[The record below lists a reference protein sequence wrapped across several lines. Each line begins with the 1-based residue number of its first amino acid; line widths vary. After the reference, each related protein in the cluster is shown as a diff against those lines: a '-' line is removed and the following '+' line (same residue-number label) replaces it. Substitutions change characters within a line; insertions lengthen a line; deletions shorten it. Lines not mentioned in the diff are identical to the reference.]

1 MTEPNFD
8 SFPRKEIPETHFTCM
23 SEYDRKL
30 ILPVA
35 FPQKTVTNNL
45 GDILAS
51 NGLRQLRIA
60 ETEKYAHATF
70 FFNSQV
76 EEPSLGEERIMV
88 PSPKVPSYDEAP
100 EMSAHRITDSLIQE
114 IRRGVHD
121 FILVNY
127 ANGDLVGHSAD
138 MEASMK
144 AVETVDECLGRVL
157 DEALAGGYIIL
168 VTGDHGNI
176 ESMLYPDGEANP
188 SHGLNPVPFILV
200 SDDPELES
208 AGLREGQGL
217 TSIAPT
223 VIDLMGLEK
232 PSEMTGESLLIRG

>member
-1 MTEPNFD
+1 
-8 SFPRKEIPETHFTCM
+8 
-23 SEYDRKL
+23 
-30 ILPVA
+30 
-35 FPQKTVTNNL
+35 
-45 GDILAS
+45 
-51 NGLRQLRIA
+51 
-60 ETEKYAHATF
+60 
-70 FFNSQV
+70 
-76 EEPSLGEERIMV
+76 MV

-100 EMSAHRITDSLIQE
+100 EMSAHGITEKLIQE

-121 FILVNY
+121 FILANY

-138 MEASMK
+138 MDAGIR
-144 AVETVDECLGRVL
+144 AAETVDGCLGRVI
-157 DEALAGGYIIL
+157 DAALPAGYTVL

-200 SDDPELES
+200 SDDPELEG

-223 VIDLMGLEK
+223 ILDLLELEK
-232 PSEMTGESLLIRG
+232 PSEMTGESLIIRG